1 MLDVVTI
8 QPNGTPQLS
17 VIWLHG
23 LGADAHDF
31 EPIVPHLNIPANFS
45 VRFVFPNAPVQPVTI
60 NMGMSMRAWY
70 DIISPVIGAGHEDAD
85 GIRKSS
91 LELEQ
96 LIDHEIAQG
105 MNSDQIVLA
114 GFSQGGAVA
123 LFTGLRYPKRL
134 SGILALSTYLPL
146 QKVVTEERSEANEDI
161 PILSLHGDFDP
172 VISIAVAEQYRS
184 KLSELGYSFES
195 KNYPAPHSVTAEE
208 VVNIGNW
215 LTQRCQAV

>member
-1 MLDVVTI
+1 MKVPIFNEDASDVTPNNKNLCILPLPNTGTAFKFLIIQIAGEFGLVKTNQNLSWKQGMLDVVTI
-8 QPNGTPQLS
+8 QPNGAPQLS

-70 DIISPVIGAGHEDAD
+70 DIISPVIGAGPEDAD
-85 GIRKSS
+85 GIRQSS
-91 LELEQ
+91 LELEK
-96 LIDHEIAQG
+96 LIEHEIAQG

-146 QKVVTEERSEANEDI
+146 QKSRD
-161 PILSLHGDFDP
+161 
-172 VISIAVAEQYRS
+172 
-184 KLSELGYSFES
+184 
-195 KNYPAPHSVTAEE
+195 
-208 VVNIGNW
+208 
-215 LTQRCQAV
+215 